1 MKYALQQTL
10 ISSPGL
16 LSNCCCVTITAAGS
30 KYESHGGKIFLREI
44 RARSAGLIAPKT
56 LLPLWEM
63 ETNEFFISQPFPS
76 ISCHDLF
83 FFSASVLWFMS
94 LFLSWKI
101 KAKDLATQ
109 MICSESALI
118 MRVVFLW
125 WIQSHVYGNGTGA
138 VPRWIFNCKTEAGFR
153 FQDHLQHPSV
163 ADRPKKGRAQLKRSI
178 FCLFVKQTLYT
189 EYGHPLPW

>member
-16 LSNCCCVTITAAGS
+16 LSNCCCVTITAAGF
-30 KYESHGGKIFLREI
+30 KYESHGGKIFLRDI

-94 LFLSWKI
+94 LFLSWRI
-101 KAKDLATQ
+101 KAKGLGNSDNLQRISSNYEGGVPFDGFSRTFMAMGRALCPDENLIVREKRGLAFET
-109 MICSESALI
+109 
-118 MRVVFLW
+118 
-125 WIQSHVYGNGTGA
+125 
-138 VPRWIFNCKTEAGFR
+138 IFNI
-153 FQDHLQHPSV
+153 HLWQINQ
-163 ADRPKKGRAQLKRSI
+163 RRA
-178 FCLFVKQTLYT
+178 
-189 EYGHPLPW
+189 EPN